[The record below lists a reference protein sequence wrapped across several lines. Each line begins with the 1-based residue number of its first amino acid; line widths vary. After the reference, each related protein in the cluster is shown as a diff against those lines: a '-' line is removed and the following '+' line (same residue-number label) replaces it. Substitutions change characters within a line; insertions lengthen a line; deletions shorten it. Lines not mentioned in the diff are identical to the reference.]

1 MNNQQNMTLTM
12 SDLSV
17 CSVATSTHAEQRRE
31 QRRQFQHL
39 SSHLA
44 GLFSLVATWKLR
56 HKTRSQLAHATLDV
70 LRDVGIS
77 ESQRFSEVNKSF
89 WEA

>member
-1 MNNQQNMTLTM
+1 MINKHIMNLALV
-12 SDLSV
+12 DLSV
-17 CSVATSTHAEQRRE
+17 CSVATSTHAEQRR
-31 QRRQFQHL
+31 QFQQL
-39 SSHLA
+39 FSRLA
-44 GLFSLVATWKLR
+44 GLFNLIAIWKLR

>member
-1 MNNQQNMTLTM
+1 MSTQQNMTLAM

-17 CSVATSTHAEQRRE
+17 CSVATSTHAE

>member
-1 MNNQQNMTLTM
+1 MSNQQNMTLAM

-17 CSVATSTHAEQRRE
+17 CSVATPTHAEQRR
-31 QRRQFQHL
+31 QFQQL
-39 SSHLA
+39 PSRLA
-44 GLFSLVATWKLR
+44 GLFNLVAIWKLR
-56 HKTRSQLAHATLDV
+56 HKTRSQLAYATPDV

>member
-1 MNNQQNMTLTM
+1 MSNQQNMTLAM
-12 SDLSV
+12 SDLFV
-17 CSVATSTHAEQRRE
+17 CSVATSTHAAQT
-31 QRRQFQHL
+31 RQIQQL
-39 SSHLA
+39 PSHLA

-56 HKTRSQLAHATLDV
+56 HKTRSQLAHATPDV

>member
-1 MNNQQNMTLTM
+1 MSNQQNMTLAM

-17 CSVATSTHAEQRRE
+17 CSVATSTHAEQRR
-31 QRRQFQHL
+31 QFQQL
-39 SSHLA
+39 FSRLA
-44 GLFSLVATWKLR
+44 GLFNLIAIWKLR